1 METISFDDFK
11 KVELRTGK
19 ILSAEAMEGSEKLV
33 RLKVDLGTE
42 TRQIL
47 AGIRTA
53 YAPEVLV
60 GKNVVVVANLT
71 PRKML
76 GELSEGMLLAASDET
91 PVLLAPEREVP
102 PGSEVR

>member
-1 METISFDDFK
+1 METISFNDFK

-60 GKNVVVVANLT
+60 GKNVVVVANLA
-71 PRKML
+71 PRKMM

>member
-60 GKNVVVVANLT
+60 GKNVVVVANLA
-71 PRKML
+71 PRKMM